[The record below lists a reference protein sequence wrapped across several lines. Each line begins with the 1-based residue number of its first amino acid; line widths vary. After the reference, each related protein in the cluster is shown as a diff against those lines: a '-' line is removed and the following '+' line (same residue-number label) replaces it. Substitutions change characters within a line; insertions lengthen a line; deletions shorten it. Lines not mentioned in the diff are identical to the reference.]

1 MDCAGGVLETD
12 DEDHVEMEDA
22 HRTEEDAD
30 MKHEAARLATFHNW
44 PVVFI
49 RSQLRE
55 PIRFTGARDQEEGYS
70 QMKNPKLGVRDQDAG
85 YSQMQNP
92 K

>member
-49 RSQLRE
+49 RSQQRE
-55 PIRFTGARDQEEGYS
+55 SIRFTGDKRPRHRLFSDKELQI
-70 QMKNPKLGVRDQDAG
+70 RR
-85 YSQMQNP
+85 
-92 K
+92 